1 MHVRIC
7 LWAMRRPD
15 TGTKEVLLAL
25 SAVATREDCLPD
37 GAQRSRLFDEPPS
50 PERGRFQLDRDRI
63 LYSGSFRKLQYKTQ
77 VFVTHEGDLYRTR
90 MTHTIEVMQIA
101 RSIASMLGLN
111 EMLAEAIALVHDIG
125 HPPFGHGGEH
135 TLNDLLIESGGF
147 DHNIQGLRVVDRLER
162 AYPSFRGLN
171 LCWETR
177 EGMARHHTVFDDP
190 PPLAEF
196 DIFDQPSAEC
206 QVVDV
211 ADTIAFCTH
220 DLDDALRIRLARPEW
235 LQEKAR
241 EIPLVAG
248 LVSVMEES
256 VTDPAWDLGAS
267 ARDVARMRA
276 ISSLINKLILD
287 VVECTARNL
296 RSSDA
301 GTADELR
308 GLDEPLVSFSREI
321 GEQVDSIARGMLD
334 EVYTSPTVARMIH
347 KGEHMLVSIH
357 EAFIE
362 KPYLLPRTM
371 RDDLEVEP
379 LERVVCDYL
388 AGMTDRYAMDL
399 FAMLYQP
406 YARTT
411 DWF

>member
-1 MHVRIC
+1 
-7 LWAMRRPD
+7 
-15 TGTKEVLLAL
+15 LAL
-25 SAVATREDCLPD
+25 SAVATREETLPN
-37 GAQRSRLFDEPPS
+37 GVGQARLFEDRPCPN
-50 PERGRFQLDRDRI
+50 RGRFQLDRDRI

-111 EMLAEAIALVHDIG
+111 EMLAEAVALVHDIG

-135 TLNDLLIESGGF
+135 TLNNLLLDSGGF
-147 DHNIQGLRVVDRLER
+147 DHNIQGLRVVDSLER

-196 DIFDQPSAEC
+196 DIFPQPSAEC
-206 QVVDV
+206 QVVNA

-235 LQEKAR
+235 LEEKAR
-241 EIPLVAG
+241 EIPLIAD
-248 LVSVMEES
+248 LTARMEES
-256 VTDPAWDLGAS
+256 VAEPGWELGDS

-276 ISSLINKLILD
+276 ISGLINRLILD
-287 VVECTARNL
+287 VVDTTARNL
-296 RSSDA
+296 ETSGA
-301 GTADELR
+301 GTTSEVRD
-308 GLDEPLVSFSREI
+308 LDSPLVSFSEETGR
-321 GEQVDSIARGMLD
+321 QVDSVARGMLD
-334 EVYTSPTVARMIH
+334 EVYTSPVVARMIH
-347 KGEHMLVSIH
+347 KGEHMLEGIH
-357 EAFIE
+357 EAFME

-371 RDDLEVEP
+371 REDLEVEP
-379 LERVVCDYL
+379 LERAVCDYL

-399 FAMLYQP
+399 YAMLYQP